1 MTGTE
6 GLVTARMEHYLGLNN
21 RPSHTDDGD
30 NCQVQAP
37 SSSDTSDP
45 GKDICLLQVIHT
57 FPISEFISLLKCTC
71 HPQIGTFMGQSRV
84 RDAGVA

>member
-1 MTGTE
+1 MTGME
-6 GLVTARMEHYLGLNN
+6 GLVTTRMEHCLGLNN
-21 RPSHTDDGD
+21 CPSHTDDGD
-30 NCQVQAP
+30 NYQVKAP

-45 GKDICLLQVIHT
+45 GKDICSLQVIHT
-57 FPISEFISLLKCTC
+57 FPIGEFTSLLKCTC